1 MTQRINH
8 GGLTK
13 NDLIVNDL
21 RHRIVSGALLPGDQ
35 IANRIQLEET
45 FQASPATIQKALD
58 RLSRDGFVR
67 AYGRRGTF
75 VANDPPHLCDYAL
88 VFEDHPQSGGK
99 PWSRFNSAL
108 LGAAIAEGRSSE
120 LRKGDAAGK
129 SGRKR
134 RIKLY
139 YDIQPHA
146 DVEDYQRLV
155 ADIKN
160 HRLAGIIYVTLD
172 SEITQTELSGTT
184 NLPQLCLNTVEAP
197 QVSSVLPDQAAFVR
211 KALDYLK
218 SQGRSRVAMV
228 SAGLT
233 STFYQVF
240 AAEVAARGMTTRPYW
255 SQGPFFASAPAIRN
269 TVHLLMNPGQNERPD
284 SLIISDD
291 HLVEQ
296 GSQGLLNAGVLVPED
311 VSVVAY
317 ANFPFPPTSSVKVK
331 WLGFDIRDVLT
342 TAMNL
347 IDEQRRGRPA
357 PKTTLIPPVF
367 EEEVHVGNELE

>member
-21 RHRIVSGALLPGDQ
+21 RHRIVSGALSPGDQ
-35 IANRIQLEET
+35 IANRVQLEET
-45 FQASPATIQKALD
+45 FQASPVTVQKALD

-75 VANDPPHLCDYAL
+75 VASDPPHLCHYAL
-88 VFEDHPQSGGK
+88 AFEDHPQSGEK

-120 LRKGDAAGK
+120 LRKGETAGK

-146 DVEDYQRLV
+146 DVEDYQRLI

-172 SEITQTELSGTT
+172 SEITKTDLCERTD
-184 NLPQLCLNTVEAP
+184 LPQLCLNTTDAP
-197 QVSSVLPDQAAFVR
+197 RVNSLLPDQAVFVR

-218 SQGRSRVAMV
+218 SQGRNRVAMV

-240 AAEVAARGMTTRPYW
+240 AAEVTARGMTTRPYW
-255 SQGPFFASAPAIRN
+255 SQGPAFASAPAVRN
-269 TVHLLMNPGQNERPD
+269 AVHLLMNPDQNERPD
-284 SLIISDD
+284 GLIITDD

-296 GSQGLLNAGVLVPED
+296 SGQGLLNAGMRVPED

-317 ANFPFPPTSSVKVK
+317 ANFPFPPTSRVRVK
-331 WLGFDIRDVLT
+331 WLGFDIRDILT

-347 IDEQRRGRPA
+347 IDEQRRGQPA
-357 PKTTLIPPVF
+357 EKVTLVPPVF
-367 EEEVHVGNELE
+367 EEEARIGN